1 MAEVIKM
8 PRLSDTMEEGV
19 VAQWLKKVGDKVS
32 EGDILAEIETDKATM
47 EFESFYDGTLLH
59 IAIDE
64 GVAANVDSLLCIIGE
79 EGEDISS
86 LISTDSNV
94 IEETSNS
101 QLDLVD
107 QINKQEQINEEVIS
121 NKETEESALS
131 DSENDI
137 QNETLAISDDV
148 HVEYI
153 KMPRLSDTMEEG
165 TISSWLKNVGD
176 DISEGDIL
184 AEIETDKATMEFESF
199 YSGKLVHIGVSEGE
213 TVKVDDL
220 IAIISDGDVDV
231 KQLLG
236 DYENN
241 DNSTLKSDKNPTTD
255 SNVHENDLIEVSN
268 NLEAQIEVNASDARI
283 IASPLAKKIAAEK
296 NIDLSTVQ
304 GSGDNGRIIKSDLDN
319 VKSNVVEEK
328 QIIIEE
334 TSKKIQTAPTVKNLI
349 KGEESYEDVKNTSM
363 RNAIAKRLSQSKF
376 SAPHYYLSVEFNMD
390 NAIAFREQYNSIPD
404 TKISFNDIVI
414 KACAAALK
422 RHPQVNSQWLED
434 SIRLNHHVHIG
445 VAVGVEDGLVVPVI
459 KFADQETLHSI
470 NSKVRDYAVRAKSK
484 KLRPDEIEGSTFTVS
499 NLGMFGI
506 QEFTSIINHPNSAI
520 LSVGA
525 INKKPVVINDKIV
538 VSNTMKLTLAC
549 DHRSVD
555 GVTGSLFL
563 ETLKGFIENPVTILV

>member
-86 LISTDSNV
+86 LISTDSNFS
-94 IEETSNS
+94 EESSNS

-107 QINKQEQINEEVIS
+107 QIKEQEQNKEEIIPENEEPS
-121 NKETEESALS
+121 LFEQ
-131 DSENDI
+131 ENDVKSKTEI
-137 QNETLAISDDV
+137 ISKDV
-148 HVEYI
+148 NVEYI

-199 YSGKLVHIGVSEGE
+199 YSGKLVHIGVNEGE

-231 KQLLG
+231 NQLLTDYG
-236 DYENN
+236 DD
-241 DNSTLKSDKNPTTD
+241 DNVEPNSKQDPATETVVN
-255 SNVHENDLIEVSN
+255 ENDSIEVSN
-268 NLEAQIEVNASDARI
+268 NLEVHSEIDNSSARI

-296 NIDLSTVQ
+296 NIDLSTIK
-304 GSGDNGRIIKSDLDN
+304 GSGDNGRIVKGDLDN
-319 VKSNVVEEK
+319 IQLDSVIEK
-328 QIIIEE
+328 EIIPEPIEE
-334 TSKKIQTAPTVKNLI
+334 IQPAPPIKNLI
-349 KGEESYEDVKNTSM
+349 KGEESYEDVKNSSM

-414 KACAAALK
+414 KACAATLK

-525 INKKPVVINDKIV
+525 INKKPVVINDKVV